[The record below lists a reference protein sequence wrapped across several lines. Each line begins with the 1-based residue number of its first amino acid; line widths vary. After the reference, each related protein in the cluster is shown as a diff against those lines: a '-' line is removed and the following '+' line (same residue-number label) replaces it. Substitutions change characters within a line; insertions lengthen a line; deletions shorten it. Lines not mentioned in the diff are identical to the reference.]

1 MRFKSLLLAVALLS
15 PSAFAESNLLPFLVF
30 SKTSIQ
36 SQQSD
41 YQGHTGALGA
51 VDLVNYE
58 IVGDLESA
66 SSIRVENGSVRGTV
80 KAPAISLKRATGK
93 RGKYTSA
100 VQGVLNSASYEMD
113 SLAMKL
119 SALATTGKAEQGTAM
134 IDGRQISGLKFTA
147 TRELEVIDVTA
158 DELSR
163 TSEILLDGA
172 GLLLI
177 RVSGTN
183 VSLRHKATHVI
194 SSLRPEQ
201 VVFFFPDARS
211 IELSYSG
218 GARDR
223 YNGTH
228 WGIPG
233 SVVAPNALVHF
244 AEVLVTGQLYVGQIC
259 TDRGLNGGQVN
270 ASYSILLKQLSAGCG
285 NAAPRCR

>member
-1 MRFKSLLLAVALLS
+1 MTKFLLLAATLLS
-15 PSAFAESNLLPFLVF
+15 PSAFADSNLLPFLVF

-51 VDLVNYE
+51 IELSNYE

-66 SSIRVENGSVRGTV
+66 SSIRVENGSIRGTI
-80 KAPAISLKRATGK
+80 KAPSISLKRATGK
-93 RGKYTSA
+93 RGKYTTA
-100 VQGVLNSASYEMD
+100 TQNLLQSASFEMD

-119 SALATTGKAEQGTAM
+119 SALANTGKPEAATVTL
-134 IDGRQISGLKFTA
+134 DGRQISGLKFTA

-163 TSEILLDGA
+163 TREIILDGS

-183 VSLRHKATHVI
+183 VNLRGKATHVA

-201 VVFFFPDARS
+201 VVFYFPDARS

-218 GARDR
+218 GAKDR
-223 YNGTH
+223 HSGTH

-233 SVVAPNALVHF
+233 SVVAPSALVHF
-244 AEVLVTGQLYVGQIC
+244 AEILVTGQLYVGQIC
-259 TDRGLNGGQVN
+259 TDHGLNGGQVN
-270 ASYSILLKQLSAGCG
+270 AAYSILLQRLSMGCG
-285 NAAPRCR
+285 NTLPRCR

>member
-1 MRFKSLLLAVALLS
+1 MTKFLLLAAALLS

-51 VDLVNYE
+51 IDLVNYE

-66 SSIRVENGSVRGTV
+66 SSVRVENGSVRGTV

-93 RGKYTSA
+93 RGKYTTATQNLLASA
-100 VQGVLNSASYEMD
+100 AYEMD

-119 SALATTGKAEQGTAM
+119 SALANTGKAEYAN
-134 IDGRQISGLKFTA
+134 ISSNGRQMTGLKFTA

-163 TSEILLDGA
+163 ANGIILDGS

-183 VSLRHKATHVI
+183 VNLRNKATHVI

-201 VVFFFPDARS
+201 VVFYFPEARS
-211 IELSYSG
+211 LELSYSG
-218 GARDR
+218 GATDP

-233 SVVAPNALVHF
+233 SVVAPYALVHF

-270 ASYSILLKQLSAGCG
+270 AAYSILLKSLSQGCG
-285 NAAPRCR
+285 YTAPRCR

>member
-1 MRFKSLLLAVALLS
+1 MRPKFLLLAAALLS
-15 PSAFAESNLLPFLVF
+15 PSAFAQSNLLPFLVF

-41 YQGHTGALGA
+41 YQGHTGAMGA
-51 VDLVNYE
+51 IDLVNYE

-66 SSIRVENGSVRGTV
+66 SSIRVEHGSVRGTI
-80 KAPAISLKRATGK
+80 KAPNISLKKATGK
-93 RGKYTSA
+93 RGKYTTS
-100 VQGVLNSASYEMD
+100 VQGVLNSASSEMD
-113 SLAMKL
+113 SIAMKL
-119 SALATTGKAEQGTAM
+119 SALATTGKAEQGTA
-134 IDGRQISGLKFTA
+134 ILEGRQVSGLKFTA
-147 TRELEVIDVTA
+147 ARDLEVIDVTA
-158 DELSR
+158 DELNR
-163 TSEILLDGA
+163 TGEILIDGS

-177 RVSGTN
+177 RVSGSN
-183 VSLRHKATHVI
+183 VNLRHKAIHMVSGI
-194 SSLRPEQ
+194 RPEQ
-201 VVFFFPDARS
+201 IVFFFPDARS

-244 AEVLVTGQLYVGQIC
+244 AEILVTGQLYVGQIC

-270 ASYSILLKQLSAGCG
+270 AGYSILLKQLSEGCG
-285 NAAPRCR
+285 NTAPRCR

>member
-1 MRFKSLLLAVALLS
+1 MTKFLLLAAALLS

-51 VDLVNYE
+51 IDLVNYE
-58 IVGDLESA
+58 IVGDLESN
-66 SSIRVENGSVRGTV
+66 SSVRLENGSVRGTI
-80 KAPAISLKRATGK
+80 KAPAISLKRATGA
-93 RGKYTSA
+93 RGKYTA
-100 VQGVLNSASYEMD
+100 ATQALLNSASYEMD

-119 SALATTGKAEQGTAM
+119 SALANTGKAEFASLTVGA
-134 IDGRQISGLKFTA
+134 RQFTGLKFTA

-163 TSEILLDGA
+163 ANGIILDGS

-183 VSLRHKATHVI
+183 VNLRGKATHVI
-194 SSLRPEQ
+194 SGLRPEQ
-201 VVFFFPDARS
+201 VVFYFPEARS
-211 IELSYSG
+211 IELSHSG
-218 GARDR
+218 GAKDP
-223 YNGTH
+223 YYGTH

-233 SVVAPNALVHF
+233 SVVAPYALVHF
-244 AEVLVTGQLYVGQIC
+244 AEILVTGQLYAGQIC

-270 ASYSILLKQLSAGCG
+270 AAYSILLKSLSQGCG
-285 NAAPRCR
+285 NTVPRCR